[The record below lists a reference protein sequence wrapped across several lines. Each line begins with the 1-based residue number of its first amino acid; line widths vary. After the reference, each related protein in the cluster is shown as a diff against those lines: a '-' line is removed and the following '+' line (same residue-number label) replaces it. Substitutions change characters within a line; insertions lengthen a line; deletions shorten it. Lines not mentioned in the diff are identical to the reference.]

1 LGFYIHDKNV
11 FTQVQH
17 INSRYTPFYRK
28 KSKIDVGRK
37 NYHQESPRLL
47 ITALFKGFGSLL
59 GLLADGAELRKEQQA
74 LGVVALLLHISKH
87 ATEELEKVTICP

>member
-1 LGFYIHDKNV
+1 MIKMSHSSSAHKFQIYPSIE
-11 FTQVQH
+11 
-17 INSRYTPFYRK
+17 K

-37 NYHQESPRLL
+37 YYHEESPRLL

-59 GLLADGAELRKEQQA
+59 GLLADGAELCKEQQA